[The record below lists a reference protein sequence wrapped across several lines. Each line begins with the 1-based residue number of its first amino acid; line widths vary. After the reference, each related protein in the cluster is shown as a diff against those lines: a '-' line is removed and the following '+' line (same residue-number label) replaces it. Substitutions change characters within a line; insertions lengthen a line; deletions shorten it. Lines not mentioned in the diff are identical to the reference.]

1 MPLWFSPPVYVR
13 TARTGIRYGVNN
25 IEGAAEELVT
35 WTKCGPKWRHAVEA
49 CLEGLR
55 GRVSPDEV
63 RSAFEEAAKEEGKFL
78 PPVEA

>member
-1 MPLWFSPPVYVR
+1 M
-13 TARTGIRYGVNN
+13 
-25 IEGAAEELVT
+25 T

-78 PPVEA
+78 SPVEA